1 MNLIEACTAILLG
14 EAKEMSKEVAIAV
27 IKINAAK
34 KAYDSSLT
42 MSKWD
47 RDVLKKSLP
56 KGTKL
61 TRDVPGPSKGATF
74 GKIVNLA
81 LGGSTKM
88 LDQFYFDN
96 GHFVKG
102 DKTLVANAIG
112 KKTFGDLAKAA
123 GVKF

>member
-1 MNLIEACTAILLG
+1 MKTLKHYIT
-14 EAKEMSKEVAIAV
+14 EAKEISKEVAIAV

-42 MSKWD
+42 MNKMD
-47 RDVLKKSLP
+47 RETLKKSLP

-74 GKIVNLA
+74 GKIVSIA
-81 LGGSTKM
+81 LGGG
-88 LDQFYFDN
+88 DYYFDDAD
-96 GHFVKG
+96 FVKG

-112 KKTFGDLAKAA
+112 KKTFGDLAKKA

>member
-1 MNLIEACTAILLG
+1 MKTLKHYIT

-34 KAYDSSLT
+34 KAYDSVRGVT

-74 GKIVNLA
+74 GKIVSIA
-81 LGGSTKM
+81 LGGG
-88 LDQFYFDN
+88 DYYFDDAD
-96 GHFVKG
+96 FVKG

-123 GVKF
+123 GIKF